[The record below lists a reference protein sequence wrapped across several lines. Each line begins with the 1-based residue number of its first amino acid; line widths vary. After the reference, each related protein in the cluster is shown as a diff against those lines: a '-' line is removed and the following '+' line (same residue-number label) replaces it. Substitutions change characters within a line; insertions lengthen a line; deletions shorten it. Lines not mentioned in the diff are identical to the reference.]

1 MNNLYVLEIIEN
13 EKKQL
18 KDEFMKN
25 IISEG
30 KIAKNKEID
39 VFKDE
44 GILLIEETMPYIE
57 NIYRNANRIIINEE
71 EIVKIE
77 LAKKITVESVKHLS
91 KHTNFIQNIT
101 ETGDVE
107 PSKILNINKE
117 ESYDTY
123 ENKLIYSLIQ
133 NIEIYVKQK
142 KDYLEKLLVNS
153 QQIKDKKVEYVSNTN
168 ADGKE
173 IAVNLSINTILT
185 NKGIKN
191 KIKDQVSKIKNIEG
205 KIEILKNYSIYKL
218 FEKKH
223 AKPITAPLKKTNLI
237 LKNVNFQYAVRLW
250 EYLQQNLL
258 NDTKH
263 EDIYKNI
270 EKDSLLNKMMNE
282 ISLLYFIAV
291 EREDE
296 EQKEIELNEVK
307 KRFLNTTLEFLDL
320 PNKEIEKVFLE
331 KTKKDKLSN
340 SEVEKEIKKIF
351 NRYFN
356 DYLNKVQK

>member
-1 MNNLYVLEIIEN
+1 MNNLYVLEMIEN
-13 EKKQL
+13 ENKQL

-30 KIAKNKEID
+30 KIVKNKEID

-44 GILLIEETMPYIE
+44 GILLIEETIPYIE
-57 NIYRNANRIIINEE
+57 NIYRNANRVIINEE

-91 KHTNFIQNIT
+91 KHTNFIQNVT
-101 ETGDVE
+101 EVGDVE
-107 PSKILNINKE
+107 PSRILNINKE

-142 KDYLEKLLVNS
+142 KEYLEKVLGNS
-153 QQIKDKKVEYVSNTN
+153 EKIKDKKVEYISNTN
-168 ADGKE
+168 AEGKE

-185 NKGIKN
+185 NKGLKN
-191 KIKDQVSKIKNIEG
+191 KIKEEISKIKNIEG
-205 KIEILKNYSIYKL
+205 KLEILKNYDIYKL
-218 FEKKH
+218 FEKRH
-223 AKPITAPLKKTNLI
+223 VRPVTAPLKKTNLI

-250 EYLQQNLL
+250 EYLQQNLFAE
-258 NDTKH
+258 KKR
-263 EDIYKNI
+263 EEISKNI
-270 EKDSLLNKMMNE
+270 EPNSLLNKMMDE

-291 EREDE
+291 ERDDE
-296 EQKEIELNEVK
+296 EQKEHELNEVK

-320 PNKEIEKVFLE
+320 PNKEIEKVLLE
-331 KTKKDKLSN
+331 KTKKDKLKN
-340 SEVEKEIKKIF
+340 SDVEREIRKIF
-351 NRYFN
+351 DKYFH
-356 DYLNKVQK
+356 DYLNKV